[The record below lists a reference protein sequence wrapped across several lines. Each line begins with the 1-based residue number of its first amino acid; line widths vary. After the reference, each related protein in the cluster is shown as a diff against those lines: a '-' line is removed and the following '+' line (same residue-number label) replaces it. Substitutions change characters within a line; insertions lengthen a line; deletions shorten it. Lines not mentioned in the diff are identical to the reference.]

1 MADNLRR
8 GALFAL
14 AAAAAMAVGATCVKG
29 AAASLPST
37 MIVFF
42 RAVFGLLL
50 MLPWLIR
57 GGRKAWQTRRP
68 GGHLWRAGFG
78 ILSMYGYFHA
88 ISHLPLAEAVLLTYT
103 MPLFAPFIGWLW
115 IGERPPNSALPA
127 ALIGLA
133 GIALIVK
140 PGTAGLAS
148 WSALIGATSG
158 ITAAAAMIGIRRI
171 SDTEP
176 APRIVFYFL
185 LLSTVI
191 TAAPLHWTWQ
201 MPVGPAWLWLLG
213 VGAFATGGQLLL
225 TRAYASAPAAFIG
238 PFTYTSVIFAGLL
251 GWLLWGEAPDLWS
264 LAGISLVIGSCL
276 ITLLPRRNRAVVD
289 GPTEV

>member
-1 MADNLRR
+1 MTDDLRR
-8 GALFAL
+8 GALFAV

-29 AAASLPST
+29 ASASLPST

-42 RAVFGLLL
+42 RALFGLAL

-57 GGRKAWQTRRP
+57 GGRRAWQTKRL
-68 GGHLWRAGFG
+68 GGHAWRTLFG
-78 ILSMYGYFHA
+78 IISMYGYFYS

-115 IGERPPNSALPA
+115 LGERPPASALPA

-140 PGTAGLAS
+140 PGSAGLAS
-148 WSALIGATSG
+148 IAALIGALSG
-158 ITAAAAMIGIRRI
+158 VSAGAAMIGIRRI
-171 SDTEP
+171 SNTEP

-185 LLSTVI
+185 LMSTGI
-191 TAAPLHWTWQ
+191 TALPLHWSWQ
-201 MPVGPAWLWLLG
+201 MPAATGWLWLGG
-213 VGAFATGGQLLL
+213 VATAATGGQLLL

-238 PFTYTSVIFAGLL
+238 PFTYTSVIFAGAL
-251 GWLLWGEAPDLWS
+251 GWAIWGEAPDLWS
-264 LAGISLVIGSCL
+264 LAGIVLVIGSCAL
-276 ITLLPRRNRAVVD
+276 ALWPAKSAAAATAEL
-289 GPTEV
+289 

>member
-1 MADNLRR
+1 MSDDLRR

-29 AAASLPST
+29 ASATVPST

-42 RAVFGLLL
+42 RALIGLLL
-50 MLPWLIR
+50 MLPWLIQ
-57 GGRKAWQTRRP
+57 GGRRAWQTKRP
-68 GGHLWRAGFG
+68 GGHIWRSLFG
-78 ILSMYGYFHA
+78 IVSMYGYFYSL
-88 ISHLPLAEAVLLTYT
+88 SHLPLAEAVLLTYT

-115 IGERPPNSALPA
+115 LGERPPNSALPA

-140 PGTAGLAS
+140 PGMAGLTSSA
-148 WSALIGATSG
+148 ALIGALSG
-158 ITAAAAMIGIRRI
+158 VSAAAAMIGIRRI

-185 LLSTVI
+185 LMSTCV
-191 TAAPLHWTWQ
+191 TVVPLHWTWK
-201 MPVGPAWLWLLG
+201 MPAGPTWLWLLG

-238 PFTYTSVIFAGLL
+238 PFTYTSVIFAGAF
-251 GWLLWGEAPDLWS
+251 GWTLWGEAPDLWS
-264 LAGISLVIGSCL
+264 LAGIVLVIGSCL
-276 ITLLPRRNRAVVD
+276 LTLLPGRDQRAVAAPV
-289 GPTEV
+289 EA